1 MGASWHGTPR
11 AAGGNRTSRSGRV
24 CGDSSGCW
32 RTDAVASV
40 LSTRARRCASLRQL
54 SGPGSGDTSRRSRG
68 SRAPRGDTS
77 GLVVA
82 PEVWRRDPTWPVG
95 GAPRAAGGLA
105 GQQPQTSGP
114 WSLGDSIITRGDVA
128 TVAARGAT
136 AWASRRAE
144 WRGRILTGRPKCGG
158 PRSTSMQLLSAK
170 PWFRRRRVGLGWRP
184 VTWQGWLVTAVAAG
198 LVIAVLAAM
207 RASSARI
214 PIAVLILALYAI
226 VALLTGGV
234 RGQDHAQ
241 PAADR
246 PGSATVAPSVSGGNR
261 APASPAPRPRS
272 APSTPAAPM
281 LVVEHLTKAFDERVA
296 VDDVSFSVAA
306 GEVFGFLG
314 PNGAGKTTTVR
325 VLATLIAPTSG
336 SALVAGHPARTRQ
349 RGGDPAAHRRHAR
362 EPGSL

>member
-1 MGASWHGTPR
+1 
-11 AAGGNRTSRSGRV
+11 
-24 CGDSSGCW
+24 
-32 RTDAVASV
+32 
-40 LSTRARRCASLRQL
+40 
-54 SGPGSGDTSRRSRG
+54 
-68 SRAPRGDTS
+68 
-77 GLVVA
+77 
-82 PEVWRRDPTWPVG
+82 
-95 GAPRAAGGLA
+95 
-105 GQQPQTSGP
+105 
-114 WSLGDSIITRGDVA
+114 
-128 TVAARGAT
+128 
-136 AWASRRAE
+136 
-144 WRGRILTGRPKCGG
+144 
-158 PRSTSMQLLSAK
+158 MQLLSAK

-272 APSTPAAPM
+272 APSTSAAPM

-325 VLATLIAPTSG
+325 VLATLDRPDVRVGARRRDSARPANGVAIRQRIAVMPENPGLYNRLTVAENLEFFAGLYGLRDPEVRIAPAALEAVNLVARATTRAGPCPRGCASG
-336 SALVAGHPARTRQ
+336 SGWHAPCSATRRSSFSMSRRPVWTRSPRARCT
-349 RGGDPAAHRRHAR
+349 A
-362 EPGSL
+362 